1 MTTAYIGLGSNL
13 DSPCQ
18 HIVAAFSA
26 LDALP
31 ATALTRRSA
40 LYKSKPVGPPDQA
53 DFINAV
59 AELRTG
65 LLPLALL
72 DGLRAIED
80 RHGRARGRRWG
91 PRTLDLDLL
100 LYGAATIKHER
111 LTVPHPEM
119 LKRAF
124 VLAPLV
130 EIRADCRLP
139 GGGAPSDHLA
149 ALDRA
154 GLERLP

>member
-18 HIVAAFSA
+18 HIVAAFAA
-26 LDALP
+26 LAALP
-31 ATALTRRSA
+31 ATALTRRSS
-40 LYKSKPVGPPDQA
+40 LYKSKPVGPRDQA

-59 AELRTG
+59 AELETG

-72 DGLRAIED
+72 DGLQAIEN

-100 LYGAATIKHER
+100 LYGAEMINSER

-130 EIRADCRLP
+130 EIRADCALP
-139 GGGAPSDHLA
+139 GGGALNGHLA

>member
-1 MTTAYIGLGSNL
+1 MTIAYIGLGSNL
-13 DSPCQ
+13 DSPRQ
-18 HIVAAFSA
+18 HIVTAFSA
-26 LDALP
+26 LAALP
-31 ATALTRRSA
+31 ATALTRRSS
-40 LYKSKPVGPPDQA
+40 LYKSKPVGPRDQA

-59 AELRTG
+59 AELETG

-72 DGLRAIED
+72 DGLQVIED

-100 LYGAATIKHER
+100 LYGAETINSER

-130 EIRADCRLP
+130 EIRADCALP
-139 GGGAPSDHLA
+139 GGGALNGHLA

>member
-1 MTTAYIGLGSNL
+1 MTIAYIGLGSNL
-13 DSPCQ
+13 DAPRQ

-26 LDALP
+26 LNALP

-40 LYKSKPVGPPDQA
+40 LYKSKPVGPRDQA

-72 DGLRAIED
+72 DGLQAIED

-100 LYGAATIKHER
+100 LYGAATINSER

-124 VLAPLV
+124 VLAPLA
-130 EIRADCRLP
+130 EIRADFRLP
-139 GGGAPSDHLA
+139 GGGALNGHLA
-149 ALDRA
+149 ALERA